1 MAVMKNI
8 IKVLIITAFSLN
20 LLQAKATLS
29 IDGYMPKMLFMKVKD
44 GGTVY
49 VDDEKKGITSAS
61 GPLVVQIAEGEHNV
75 KVCFPNEKNNMLRIC
90 GEQKVYVADDTQA
103 SVSIKA
109 ERSQSITDL
118 EKCQDGDFKICAELG
133 KAYYYGNGVTKD
145 INKAIQ
151 LYEKACDGG
160 IMDGCI
166 YSGIA
171 YQKGE
176 GAATDLGKAVQLYE
190 KACNGK
196 NMFGCTFLGEAYQ
209 YGNGVS
215 KDLYKSAQLYE
226 QACDNEEMIGCLDLG
241 NAYYNG
247 NGVAKNLNKA
257 AQLYQKACDGGE
269 AEGCFNL
276 GSAYF
281 NGDGV
286 ARDIDK
292 AMKLFQ
298 KACDG
303 GDMEG
308 CNVLQRFNWLRESN

>member
-1 MAVMKNI
+1 MIAMKNI
-8 IKVLIITAFSLN
+8 IKVLIIIAFSLN

-49 VDDEKKGITSAS
+49 VDDEKKGMTSAN
-61 GPLVVQIAEGEHNV
+61 GPLIVQIQEGEHNV

-90 GEQKVYVADDTQA
+90 GEQKVYVANDTQA

-118 EKCQDGDFKICAELG
+118 EKCQDGDFKICSELG

-160 IMDGCI
+160 AMEGCLNL
-166 YSGIA
+166 GVV
-171 YQKGE
+171 YQDGE
-176 GAATDLGKAVQLYE
+176 GVT
-190 KACNGK
+190 
-196 NMFGCTFLGEAYQ
+196 
-209 YGNGVS
+209 
-215 KDLYKSAQLYE
+215 KDLYKSAQLC
-226 QACDNEEMIGCLDLG
+226 QKACDGGLMEGCVKLG
-241 NAYYNG
+241 LAYIRG
-247 NGVAKNLNKA
+247 EGVTKDFNKA
-257 AQLYQKACDGGE
+257 VQLYQKACDGGE
-269 AEGCFNL
+269 MKGCLML
-276 GSAYF
+276 GSIYY

-303 GDMEG
+303 GAMEG
-308 CNVLQRFNWLRESN
+308 CNLLNIKDSL

>member
-1 MAVMKNI
+1 MKNI

-90 GEQKVYVADDTQA
+90 GEQKVYVANDTQA

-109 ERSQSITDL
+109 ERSQSMTDL
-118 EKCQDGDFKICAELG
+118 EKCQDGDFEICTELG

-160 IMDGCI
+160 VMFSCSDLGD
-166 YSGIA
+166 A
-171 YQKGE
+171 YNKGE
-176 GAATDLGKAVQLYE
+176 EVT
-190 KACNGK
+190 
-196 NMFGCTFLGEAYQ
+196 
-209 YGNGVS
+209 
-215 KDLYKSAQLYE
+215 KDF
-226 QACDNEEMIGCLDLG
+226 
-241 NAYYNG
+241 
-247 NGVAKNLNKA
+247 NKA
-257 AQLYQKACDGGE
+257 AHFYKKACDGRLT
-269 AEGCFNL
+269 EGCVNL
-276 GSAYF
+276 MSIKHA
-281 NGDGV
+281 
-286 ARDIDK
+286 K
-292 AMKLFQ
+292 
-298 KACDG
+298 
-303 GDMEG
+303 E
-308 CNVLQRFNWLRESN
+308 

>member
-8 IKVLIITAFSLN
+8 IKVLIITALSLN

-44 GGTVY
+44 GGTIY
-49 VDDEKKGITSAS
+49 VDDEKKGMTSAN
-61 GPLVVQIAEGEHNV
+61 GPLIVQIQEGEHNV
-75 KVCFPNEKNNMLRIC
+75 KVCFPNEKNNILRIC
-90 GEQKVYVADDTQA
+90 GEQKVYVANDTQA

-109 ERSQSITDL
+109 ERSQSMTDL

-160 IMDGCI
+160 EVLRCSDLG
-166 YSGIA
+166 YA
-171 YQKGE
+171 YNKGE
-176 GAATDLGKAVQLYE
+176 EVT
-190 KACNGK
+190 
-196 NMFGCTFLGEAYQ
+196 
-209 YGNGVS
+209 
-215 KDLYKSAQLYE
+215 KDF
-226 QACDNEEMIGCLDLG
+226 
-241 NAYYNG
+241 
-247 NGVAKNLNKA
+247 NKA
-257 AQLYQKACDGGE
+257 AHFYQKACDGGVMGGCFNLSLAYKTGKGVTKDFNKAVQLYQKACDGGE
-269 AEGCFNL
+269 MKGCLNL
-276 GSAYF
+276 GSIYY

-286 ARDIDK
+286 AKDIDK

-303 GDMEG
+303 GAMEG
-308 CNVLQRFNWLRESN
+308 CNLLN